1 MEKVTMSIEGT
12 AEEVNNALKT
22 LAGIVVSQ
30 AHPAEAKA
38 PPGAWSDGEIET
50 FFGGL
55 KENARRILREI
66 AKQPEG
72 YPRDQLV
79 ANLGMSGRTAG
90 GSLSSVGHNRRKL
103 YPKKP
108 RPVELQ
114 DNEYRMLPE
123 FAQWLSS
130 HGGE

>member
-1 MEKVTMSIEGT
+1 MEKVTVSIEGT
-12 AEEVNNALKT
+12 AEEVNNAIRT
-22 LAGIVVSQ
+22 LAGVMGQ
-30 AHPAEAKA
+30 AHPTEAKA
-38 PPGAWSDGEIET
+38 ASRAWSDGEIKT

-55 KENARRILREI
+55 KGNARRILREI

-72 YPRDQLV
+72 YPRDQVV
-79 ANLGMSGRTAG
+79 ANVGMSGRTVG

-130 HGGE
+130 HEGE